1 MDVKEIFLH
10 FLHDLLVV
18 VSKVFQGLENFSTQ
32 LPYELLL
39 GASLVYLTKNH
50 FATHFTMMLHFQSNN
65 FFT

>member
-10 FLHDLLVV
+10 FLHDLLVG

-32 LPYELLL
+32 LACELIL

-50 FATHFTMMLHFQSNN
+50 FPTHFTMIAAFSIK
-65 FFT
+65 